1 MIISIANFKGGTG
14 KTTSCMNIGAALAA
28 AGKTVLLIDN
38 DPQHNLTQCFGIT
51 DPEQTTYQVLT
62 TDDQLEAVNVR
73 ERLFLIPSS
82 IELKQAEQ
90 QLAGK
95 FRREYILE
103 KRLQP
108 AKDQF
113 DYILIDCAPSLGL
126 ATINALMTSDLI
138 FVPVDAEILGLQGL
152 NVLRSEIRDELQLDI
167 DRVFITKY
175 DSRKTLHR
183 TVRTTIDQTG
193 IAFKTAI
200 RPNVSLAEAPAANQT
215 IFEYA
220 PSSNGAKDYQSLT
233 KEILKTY
240 GKAQ

>member
-51 DPEQTTYQVLT
+51 DPAQTIYQVLT
-62 TDDQLEAVNVR
+62 TEDQLEAVNVR

-82 IELKQAEQ
+82 IKLKQAEQ
-90 QLAGK
+90 ELAGK

-108 AKDQF
+108 AKEQF
-113 DYILIDCAPSLGL
+113 DFTLIDCAPSLGL
-126 ATINALMTSDLI
+126 ATVNALMTSDLI

-152 NVLRSEIRDELQLDI
+152 AVLRSEIRAELELDI
-167 DRVFITKY
+167 DRVFITKF

-183 TVRTTIDQTG
+183 TVKESIDDTGLAFQTT
-193 IAFKTAI
+193 I
-200 RPNVSLAEAPAANQT
+200 RPNVALAEAPATNQT

-220 PSSNGAKDYQSLT
+220 PRSNGAEDYQSLT
-233 KEILKTY
+233 KEILSNY
-240 GKAQ
+240 GEDQ